1 MKASTLLAAVA
12 SLGLVLSLSCSA
24 QERGTWRAASSTARA
39 ITGDIVISDA
49 KISIN
54 FLGFTIA
61 DIRRL
66 NPAETS
72 AAFDADS
79 NAGGTGNLY
88 RLNIHA
94 AQRFLHHNTLCGTED
109 TQWMAAVRFW
119 SGSEAGILFR
129 IGHAGV
135 HPGRSR
141 ELDQSL
147 RHVFVCSLTL

>member
-1 MKASTLLAAVA
+1 MKGSTSLAAAA
-12 SLGLVLSLSCSA
+12 SLALAFALLSSA

-61 DIRRL
+61 QIRRL
-66 NPAETS
+66 EPAETS

-79 NAGGTGNLY
+79 NSGGSGNLY
-88 RLNIHA
+88 RLKIAA

-109 TQWMAAVRFW
+109 VQWMATYVQGQDLRVAFF
-119 SGSEAGILFR
+119 SGSTMPVFT
-129 IGHAGV
+129 
-135 HPGRSR
+135 
-141 ELDQSL
+141 LDALANSTNL
-147 RHVFVCSLTL
+147 CGTFSYVR

>member
-1 MKASTLLAAVA
+1 MKATTLLAAVA
-12 SLGLVLSLSCSA
+12 SLGLALSLSCSA

-61 DIRRL
+61 QIRRL
-66 NPAETS
+66 DPAETS

-109 TQWMAAVRFW
+109 TQWMAAYASGQDLKLAFF
-119 SGSEAGILFR
+119 SGSAMPVFT
-129 IGHAGV
+129 
-135 HPGRSR
+135 
-141 ELDQSL
+141 LDALANSTSL
-147 RHVFVCSLTL
+147 CGTFSYVR

>member
-1 MKASTLLAAVA
+1 MKASTLLALVA
-12 SLGLVLSLSCSA
+12 ALGLALCLSCSA

-61 DIRRL
+61 QIRRL
-66 NPAETS
+66 DPAETS

-79 NAGGTGNLY
+79 NAGATGNLY
-88 RLNIHA
+88 RLHIAA

-109 TQWMAAVRFW
+109 TQWMAAYASGQDLKLAFF
-119 SGSEAGILFR
+119 SGSSIPVFT
-129 IGHAGV
+129 
-135 HPGRSR
+135 
-141 ELDQSL
+141 LDALANSTSL
-147 RHVFVCSLTL
+147 CGTFSYVR

>member
-1 MKASTLLAAVA
+1 MKATTLA
-12 SLGLVLSLSCSA
+12 LSLSCSA

-61 DIRRL
+61 QIRRL
-66 NPAETS
+66 DPAETS

-109 TQWMAAVRFW
+109 TQWMAAYASGQDLKLAFF
-119 SGSEAGILFR
+119 SGSSMPVFT
-129 IGHAGV
+129 
-135 HPGRSR
+135 
-141 ELDQSL
+141 LDALANSTSL
-147 RHVFVCSLTL
+147 CGTFSYVR

>member
-1 MKASTLLAAVA
+1 V
-12 SLGLVLSLSCSA
+12 LGSGKRNLESFELD
-24 QERGTWRAASSTARA
+24 RAH

-61 DIRRL
+61 QIRRL
-66 NPAETS
+66 DPAETS

-88 RLNIHA
+88 RLNIRA

-109 TQWMAAVRFW
+109 TQWMAAYVSGQDLKLAFF
-119 SGSEAGILFR
+119 SGSAMPVGT
-129 IGHAGV
+129 
-135 HPGRSR
+135 
-141 ELDQSL
+141 
-147 RHVFVCSLTL
+147 LTLANSTPCGTFSYTR

>member
-12 SLGLVLSLSCSA
+12 SVTLVLSLSCSA

-88 RLNIHA
+88 RLNIPA

-109 TQWMAAVRFW
+109 TQWMAAFASGQDLKLAFF
-119 SGSEAGILFR
+119 SGSAMPVFT
-129 IGHAGV
+129 
-135 HPGRSR
+135 
-141 ELDQSL
+141 LDALANSTNL
-147 RHVFVCSLTL
+147 CGTFSYVR